1 MKLDVFSHLL
11 STCFLDLFMV
21 VSGIASISIQP
32 LILASSNRNTGSLK
46 DEKSCPIHVYP
57 CMPLTWIMCVS
68 RII

>member
-32 LILASSNRNTGSLK
+32 LTLASSDRNTGSLK
-46 DEKSCPIHVYP
+46 DEKRRLIQVNP
-57 CMPLTWIMCVS
+57 CMPLTGK
-68 RII
+68 